1 MQRKH
6 LSAALLG
13 AGLIT
18 TPITALAAGWSFVPS
33 IGFELKNLAF
43 DQETSGI
50 KDKDGN
56 AVPLD
61 GSLDANLPT
70 LAIGMV
76 VAYDRFYAALK
87 YENSFE
93 ANADSDVPGTSPLGS
108 ESETGVTRTD
118 FSIAFGYNAWRG
130 LNVFVGYLDGETE
143 LTPDPIWTPGTT
155 DVQCGQDSTGACNLA
170 QQQWQDGGS
179 TYRQTYQEA
188 GGFLGASYGWVIGEA
203 GTISVSGAYAFMKG
217 TYKDNFYDGN
227 FKYQGDSQGLSLGV
241 TWSATLSERV
251 GYFVDLRRQAY
262 DFDGSD
268 KTGNPRFADSDVK
281 TQEVITGL
289 TAGIQWYL

>member
-43 DQETSGI
+43 DQDLSVPAFGRDLSG
-50 KDKDGN
+50 DLS
-56 AVPLD
+56 V
-61 GSLDANLPT
+61 NLPT
-70 LAIGMV
+70 VALSFVA
-76 VAYDRFYAALK
+76 AYDRFYLSLK

-93 ANADSDVPGTSPLGS
+93 SSADSDVPGTAAIDFSASPPLVT
-108 ESETGVTRTD
+108 EAETSVTRTD
-118 FSIAFGYNAWRG
+118 FSIAFGYNAWRS

-143 LTPDPIWTPGTT
+143 LTPDAVTTPG
-155 DVQCGQDSTGACNLA
+155 GATNFA
-170 QQQWQDGGS
+170 QRQWNAGGS

-217 TYKDNFYDGN
+217 TYKDNFINGD

-268 KTGNPRFADSDVK
+268 KTGNPDFADSDVK